1 MALITIKPTAAD
13 KFIANS
19 IAAHTRPPVEK
30 MAQLLT
36 WGADEKLLLTL
47 AAQDGCMRRGV
58 LHCNLTPTTSS
69 ASRCSP
75 LSYLMS

>member
-19 IAAHTRPPVEK
+19 IAAHTSPPVEK

-36 WGADEKLLLTL
+36 WGADEKLLLAL
-47 AAQDGCMRRGV
+47 AAAAWLYAAPRPSLR
-58 LHCNLTPTTSS
+58 P
-69 ASRCSP
+69 
-75 LSYLMS
+75 

>member
-36 WGADEKLLLTL
+36 WGADEKLLLAL
-47 AAQDGCMRRGV
+47 AAAGWLPLPLPLAALRYPTSCHEGCG
-58 LHCNLTPTTSS
+58 
-69 ASRCSP
+69 
-75 LSYLMS
+75 